1 MNEDVFNIQISNFLN
16 KVSIISQSE
25 IESSVKYLL

>member
-1 MNEDVFNIQISNFLN
+1 MNEDVFYIQISNFLE
-16 KVSIISQSE
+16 KVGVKSQSE